1 MTGID
6 CDLEISLESLPSEL
20 ISQICDDLSAVD
32 HCNLLQVSRRLK
44 DNGIET
50 LYQTRV
56 CTVHNNYAR
65 NSDSERYDL
74 ESLDKSIARSI
85 PLTNGRVG
93 PLDCKIRNLDV
104 DIINKNCVTGR
115 NKPMNWIP
123 TFDASVP
130 RKKCAITIRHGS
142 QKPMQEAKKGIVEF
156 MRVLHHFEEVTLK
169 FRSLYENH
177 PTDSPDHDVLR
188 SSHTMAF
195 DDYQHELE
203 AALGRSELH
212 ENDDVTLR
220 YLSWKPLESNRAR
233 ARGDQERHNPART

>member
-1 MTGID
+1 MADID
-6 CDLEISLESLPSEL
+6 CDLEISLENLPSEI
-20 ISQICDDLSAVD
+20 ISQICGDLSTVD
-32 HCNLLQVSRRLK
+32 HFNLLQVSRRLR

-65 NSDSERYDL
+65 ESDSKRCDL
-74 ESLDKSIARSI
+74 ESFDKSIARSI

-104 DIINKNCVTGR
+104 EVINKNCITGR
-115 NKPMNWIP
+115 NKPLNWIP
-123 TFDASVP
+123 TFDASIP
-130 RKKCAITIRHGS
+130 RKRCAITIRHDS

-169 FRSLYENH
+169 FRSLYEHH
-177 PTDSPDHDVLR
+177 PTDSQDRNVVR
-188 SSHTMAF
+188 SSQTTVFH
-195 DDYQHELE
+195 DYQHELE
-203 AALGRSELH
+203 AGLGRSELH
-212 ENDDVTLR
+212 ESEDVNLR

-233 ARGDQERHNPART
+233 AREDQELHNPAGT